1 MIKKTAQ
8 KGLDFIKRQKSPF
21 KVNILRNIVQ
31 NFSLGL
37 TFQYQSIYITELG
50 ASALELGYV
59 TSLGG
64 LISTIVTMPVGWLAD
79 RYGIKRILLV
89 ALPLWALGYAIF
101 GAAWSWQMTAIALM
115 VTSFAMN
122 TAFTVCPMICGRS
135 LASVERT
142 TGMQLCDTLSA
153 LPRLI
158 APVVAAFL
166 ITLFGGISVEGIR
179 PLYWIEV
186 GGLMVAFFII
196 YRWFTDPK
204 KANED
209 DPPGFMEGLRRIMV
223 EGVMVKRWILL
234 SMTSTFPMYMGIYIP
249 LFARELKGADQF
261 TLGLMDTAFWIV
273 IVLLAI
279 PIGLSADRF
288 GKKKLIMLMTP
299 IYSVSMLLI
308 VYAPNNVT
316 LIVVGLLSSFSMLAG
331 VTQAAISVE
340 LVPQELLGSWFGL
353 LGLFRG
359 VVSFVSPLL
368 GGLLWNTYGPAY
380 VFYFLAGSQIVK
392 MLILATMPEMRAY
405 CP

>member
-1 MIKKTAQ
+1 MIMEAAQ

-153 LPRLI
+153 LPRLV

-196 YRWFTDPK
+196 YRWFTDPRE
-204 KANED
+204 ANEA

-261 TLGLMDTAFWIV
+261 TLGLMDTAFWIM

-392 MLILATMPEMRAY
+392 MLILTTMPEMKAY